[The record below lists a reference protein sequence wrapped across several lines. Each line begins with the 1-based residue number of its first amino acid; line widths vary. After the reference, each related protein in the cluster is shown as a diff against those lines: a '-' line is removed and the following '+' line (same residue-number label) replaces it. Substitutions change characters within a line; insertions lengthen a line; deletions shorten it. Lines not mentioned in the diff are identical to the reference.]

1 MHQFCRSFP
10 YLPTD
15 SLAFAPELPISI
27 ASPSIPLRK
36 STRVHKA
43 PSYLQDYTCNLL
55 VGKPSLGAPYDI
67 NQHISYANI
76 SASHKAFVFA
86 ASAKI
91 KPKFFHQAIA
101 SKAWQQAM
109 DKEIFYLKLNHTWD
123 VIPLP
128 SGKTPIGCKWVY
140 KIKYNPNGSV
150 ERYKA
155 RLVAK
160 GYTQ

>member
-1 MHQFCRSFP
+1 MYQLCRSFP

-15 SLAFAPELPISI
+15 SLASAPELPISI

-55 VGKPSLGAPYDI
+55 VGKPSLAYDI

-86 ASAKI
+86 ASAEI
-91 KPKFFHQAIA
+91 EPKFFHQAIA

-109 DKEIFYLKLNHTWD
+109 DKEIYDLELNHTWD

-140 KIKYNPNGSV
+140 KIEYNPNGSV

>member
-1 MHQFCRSFP
+1 MYQFCRSFP

-15 SLAFAPELPISI
+15 SLASAPELPISI

-36 STRVHKA
+36 STRVHKG

-55 VGKPSLGAPYDI
+55 VGKPLPGAPYDI

-76 SASHKAFVFA
+76 SASHKPFVFST
-86 ASAKI
+86 SAEI
-91 KPKFFHQAIA
+91 EPEFFHQAIA
-101 SKAWQQAM
+101 FKAWQQAM
-109 DKEIFYLKLNHTWD
+109 DKEISDLEFNHTWD
-123 VIPLP
+123 VVPLP

-140 KIKYNPNGSV
+140 KIKYNLDGLV
-150 ERYKA
+150 KRYKA

-160 GYTQ
+160 VYTQ